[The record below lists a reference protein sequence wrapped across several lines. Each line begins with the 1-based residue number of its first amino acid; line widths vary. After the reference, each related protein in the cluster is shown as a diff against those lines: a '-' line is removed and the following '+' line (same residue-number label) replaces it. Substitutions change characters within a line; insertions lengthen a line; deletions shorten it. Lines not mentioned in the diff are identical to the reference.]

1 MKPRAPGVLGDGRR
15 GGAGPL
21 RRPPPRRRAPYPN
34 PVAGP
39 PPPQSPRQ
47 DLQLRPPAVHTG
59 TSTLSE
65 PRDPNTGDLEFQT
78 PKSKAGSSC
87 PTSTWPHPASC
98 PGPLTPAQLLP
109 TASPG
114 STSGISPDLPPPLPV
129 EPPALRAVALDPA
142 LGRLHGTGRGTV
154 SSRPLLFSAHKEPAP
169 QCPASPAAAHLC
181 PPNAPS
187 PPPPFPPSLP
197 SPLPL
202 TPAPDA
208 APRAPVTTAS
218 PGLEPSPRHCLSL
231 AATDSSWC
239 LSVLAPSTQ

>member
-87 PTSTWPHPASC
+87 PTSIPGLTPPVAPAHSLQPSSC
-98 PGPLTPAQLLP
+98 PQPLLAPPPGFLQTCPLPFQLSPLPSGPWPSTPRSGGCTERGGARSAHALFCSAPTRSLLP
-109 TASPG
+109 SARPA
-114 STSGISPDLPPPLPV
+114 LPQPTCAPPTPLP
-129 EPPALRAVALDPA
+129 L
-142 LGRLHGTGRGTV
+142 
-154 SSRPLLFSAHKEPAP
+154 PL
-169 QCPASPAAAHLC
+169 
-181 PPNAPS
+181 
-187 PPPPFPPSLP
+187 PFPPP
-197 SPLPL
+197 SPHPC
-202 TPAPDA
+202 P
-208 APRAPVTTAS
+208 
-218 PGLEPSPRHCLSL
+218 
-231 AATDSSWC
+231 
-239 LSVLAPSTQ
+239 